1 MPEIKGFIKSTLI
14 DWEGRIASIVWVGGC
29 NFRCPFC
36 YAVDLVL
43 NPAKLPTTSFEE
55 VEHFLK
61 EKKDWIDGLVIC
73 GGEPTVHSDLPELIQ
88 RFKKIPIPIKLDTNG
103 TNPDMLRTLL
113 KEGLIDFV
121 AMDLKAVLDTP
132 AVKYNRAAGVTVD
145 LEKVKQS
152 INILINGNID
162 YEFRTTVCPAF
173 VDRDSII
180 KIAQF
185 IKGAKCYVL
194 QQFKP
199 GECFDPGMNKIS
211 PYPVSELKTMAK
223 EAKRFVVN
231 TCVRGEI
238 E

>member
-1 MPEIKGFIKSTLI
+1 
-14 DWEGRIASIVWVGGC
+14 
-29 NFRCPFC
+29 
-36 YAVDLVL
+36 
-43 NPAKLPTTSFEE
+43 
-55 VEHFLK
+55 
-61 EKKDWIDGLVIC
+61 DWIDGLVIC

-211 PYPVSELKTMAK
+211 SYPIGELKTMAK

-231 TCVRGEI
+231 TYVRGESRG
-238 E
+238 EVE